1 MEVEDKNDPAS
12 GHRTEADYIAQIC
25 GLADA
30 NSALRR
36 DNRRL
41 TVALERIAALDCG
54 AMDCYNAISALRRD
68 NRRLTVALE
77 RIAALDD
84 GDATYW
90 WQGGPME
97 AIKNVRNTLWLPLD
111 IVESS

>member
-30 NSALRR
+30 N
-36 DNRRL
+36 
-41 TVALERIAALDCG
+41 
-54 AMDCYNAISALRRD
+54 SALRRD